1 MFYTLL
7 WKPLEELILF
17 MGGSQLLMIKKTRK
31 EKEAVSKTKAEW
43 EKQERDLRMIRILYY

>member
-17 MGGSQLLMIKKTRK
+17 IGGSQLLMIKKTRK

>member
-1 MFYTLL
+1 M
-7 WKPLEELILF
+7 
-17 MGGSQLLMIKKTRK
+17 LMIKKTRK